1 MHATV
6 ALLQESIAAALPPL
20 ATYFDAAAVERV
32 GPWPPPQLHELL
44 AAVDGAAFVAHRAP
58 LGALYRSVCAEHDDL
73 YARQL
78 RALRTLLPDW
88 QGVRA
93 DFYAVFEHRR
103 HIPTRISA
111 FIDFLQREMA
121 GRVPALPNG

>member
-1 MHATV
+1 MKVSGQLASNDGEVITRL
-6 ALLQESIAAALPPL
+6 ALDGHGVMLRSWWDVNEHL
-20 ATYFDAAAVERV
+20 AS
-32 GPWPPPQLHELL
+32 G
-44 AAVDGAAFVAHRAP
+44 
-58 LGALYRSVCAEHDDL
+58 
-73 YARQL
+73 
-78 RALRTLLPDW
+78 ALRTLLPDW